1 MEKMVTSIAQQRQ
14 FPNPHFWLGKRVL
27 VTGHTG
33 FKGGW
38 LCLWL
43 HSLGAKICGL
53 SLDPPTSPNFFEL
66 VKLQDLMQSV
76 IGDIRHPTTVSQVI
90 KQFQPEVIFH
100 LAAQPL
106 VLNSYRDPVLTYETN
121 IMGTVNLLEA
131 VRTSASNQVVINITS
146 DKCYQ
151 DRNDGL
157 AYKED
162 DPMGGNDPYSSS
174 KGCSELI
181 TAAYRHS
188 FINKLGIGLATARA
202 GNVIGGGDWAEDR
215 LVPDTLKAFE
225 AKRPVFIRHPN
236 AVRPWQHVLDP
247 ICGYIILGEALWGD
261 RPRYSRG
268 WNFGP
273 TQSSLKT
280 VGWIVSRLCL
290 DWGVDATWALDEAN
304 EYPHESHTLRL
315 DPSMTSR
322 ELNWQIMW
330 GIEETIDKTVEWHR
344 SWRLGENCR
353 DKSFSQ
359 INEYSETMLT

>member
-1 MEKMVTSIAQQRQ
+1 MEKVVNSIAKKCQ

-66 VKLQDLMQSV
+66 VNLQDLMQSV
-76 IGDIRHPTTVSQVI
+76 IGDIRQPTMVSQVV

-106 VLNSYRDPVLTYETN
+106 VLSSYRDPVQTYETN
-121 IMGTVNLLEA
+121 VMGTVNLLEA
-131 VRTSASNQVVINITS
+131 VRTSTSTQVVINVTS

-151 DRNDGL
+151 NRDDGQ
-157 AYKED
+157 AYTED

-188 FINKLGIGLATARA
+188 FFSKLGIGLATARA
-202 GNVIGGGDWAEDR
+202 GNVVGGGDWAEDR

-225 AKRPVFIRHPN
+225 ANRPVFLRYPN
-236 AVRPWQHVLDP
+236 AIRPWQHVLDP
-247 ICGYIILGEALWGD
+247 IFGYIILGEALWHD
-261 RPRYSRG
+261 RLRFSKG

-273 TQSSLKT
+273 SQTSQRNVSGVVEHLSRAWGGDTSWFTDAATDTPYESNSLK
-280 VGWIVSRLCL
+280 
-290 DWGVDATWALDEAN
+290 
-304 EYPHESHTLRL
+304 L
-315 DPSMTSR
+315 DPSRTYQ
-322 ELNWQIMW
+322 ELGWRVKW
-330 GIEETIDKTVEWHR
+330 DLEEALDKTVDWHR
-344 SWRLGENCR
+344 TWKNGGNCR
-353 DKSFSQ
+353 EKVFEQ
-359 INEYSETMLT
+359 IHQYAGTIER

>member
-1 MEKMVTSIAQQRQ
+1 MVTKISIH
-14 FPNPHFWLGKRVL
+14 PHLQSSGFWKGKRVL

-43 HSLGAKICGL
+43 HTLGAELCGL
-53 SLDPPTSPNFFEL
+53 SLEPPTTPNLFQVVEL
-66 VKLQDLMQSV
+66 QRLMRSV
-76 IGDIRHPTTVSQVI
+76 IGDIRDPRNVSNV
-90 KQFQPEVIFH
+90 FGEFRPEIVFH

-106 VLNSYRDPVLTYETN
+106 VLSSYRDPVQTYETN
-121 IMGTVNLLEA
+121 VMGTVNLLEA
-131 VRTSASNQVVINITS
+131 VRTSTSTQVVINVTS

-151 DRNDGL
+151 NRDDGQ
-157 AYKED
+157 AYTED

-188 FINKLGIGLATARA
+188 FINKMGIGLATARA

-225 AKRPVFIRHPN
+225 AKRPVLLRHPN

-247 ICGYIILGEALWGD
+247 IFGYIILGEALWKD
-261 RPRYSRG
+261 RQRFSRG

-273 TQSSLKT
+273 AQSSLKT
-280 VGWIVSRLCL
+280 VGWIVERLCL
-290 DWGVDATWALDEAN
+290 NWGNDATWALDGAT
-304 EYPHESHTLRL
+304 EYPHESNSLML
-315 DPSMTSR
+315 DPSKSR
-322 ELNWQIMW
+322 QELGWQTRL
-330 GIEETIDKTVEWHR
+330 GIEDTIDKTIEWHR
-344 SWRLGENCR
+344 AWRHGENCR

-359 INEYSETMLT
+359 IYEYSGKILT